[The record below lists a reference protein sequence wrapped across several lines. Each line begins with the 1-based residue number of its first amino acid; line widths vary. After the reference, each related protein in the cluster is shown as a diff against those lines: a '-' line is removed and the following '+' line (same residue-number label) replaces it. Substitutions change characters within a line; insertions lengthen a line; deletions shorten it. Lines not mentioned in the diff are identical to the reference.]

1 MAKFVLTAELAVR
14 NQNLRPVIT
23 QLQKQLNSVKANV
36 TLKLDASTKGKL
48 DNINKA
54 LAITDQRL
62 KSAAGAAVVLNQQ
75 ISQLNK
81 TLGGNLKQL
90 NQVTKTAQANAK
102 AMTATS
108 KAANQTA
115 SGMTRLGQQSA
126 FAIKRIAAFSVAT
139 SAVIALT
146 TAMKSGIQEAILF
159 QHGLVRVSQIT
170 GTSIKNLG
178 GLTAEITRLSTTL
191 GVSSQELLN
200 VSDTLAQAGLS
211 ANEVTVALEA
221 LAKTKLAPTFGKI
234 EDTVEGVIASMRQFK
249 IEAKD
254 LEATLG
260 SFNSVAA
267 AFAVESQDIVTAVR
281 RSGAAFQAAG
291 GSLEEFIA
299 LFTSVRQTTRESAE
313 TIATGFRTIFTRI
326 QRPKTLG
333 FLRDLGVELL
343 DLKGQFVGPYE
354 AVRRLSDAL
363 AAIPGN
369 DPRFAQIIEELGGFR
384 QVSKVI
390 PLIQQFAVAE
400 KALAVAQRGRGSL
413 TRDAVT
419 AQQSLLVQLT
429 NLRERFFEL
438 FRTIGDNTA
447 IQGFLGLTLK
457 IADNLIT
464 VGQSLTP
471 LIPLFT
477 AIGAIKLSSGLRQF
491 TGGFLG
497 KANSGTQSAS
507 STNNKLNTVQ
517 ASAATAN
524 VNQSAAVSSNTV
536 ALNNLAAQINN
547 LSGVLKASIAASTKT
562 VIGPGG
568 IARQVPRKFANGGI
582 VPGVGNSDSVH
593 ARLMP
598 GEFVIPKPAVN
609 AIGADNLA
617 MMARGGKTRRY
628 AFGGKVGMASL
639 YGPDSIPNSQQ
650 KLDLDKKFLQDKT
663 ALTPQFKNRYGIGA
677 SGDYD
682 FTMVAGTINQ
692 KSAEG
697 FDRTLEQAIEPVVA
711 QYANNY
717 LKLLSPGTQYV
728 KQDLSKFGFEA
739 MSGNIFE
746 ATIAAVGPPFDKDN
760 NTQRFDFPSGLGSA
774 AEPLFNKP
782 ELSNIITDAK
792 RTYGNDSIKSVR
804 EKVYK
809 LLKSEND
816 EYWSRLSSKQKD
828 TLVSSQVGR
837 IQSRVPSLSGVDLAK
852 QKRIEK
858 QNKRLGFASGGQ
870 AIGTDTV
877 DARLTPGEYV
887 FDVESAKRIGYNN
900 LEQMRKQRFAK
911 GGRVHRFGSGGKA
924 PVGTSTTSGFD
935 SAKLAPLLFILPTIA
950 EQFGVMD
957 SSLSKTITQII
968 TMGTIATATGKNLG
982 NLTVSTEELQK
993 SQANIT
999 KFESALKKSR
1009 KSRTETLSKAST
1021 DKKEAEFRANNI
1033 VRDIDKIK
1041 KQGPIISRK
1050 AYEAIEAKQGQLRNI
1065 INNPASTRAN
1075 KGRAQRFLNNGKR
1088 FEVLEE
1094 RQSALAKVKSEFLT
1108 ANDAETK
1115 AQGRLESLSSKDTK
1129 LKNLKRSSRN
1139 IGLKRL
1145 AGQAAPGIGLGAA
1158 FLGNQLSDFAN
1169 KNISAGRGTKDDV
1182 VSAGIGGGLS
1192 GAGSGAAAGFAVG
1205 GPLGAAVGALAGG
1218 IIGYT
1223 NSISEAEKQIENIKI
1238 NKELDKFNYS
1248 LSRISKNP
1256 RLTNIDANNIRS
1268 QSNKLSASL
1277 SGASVDDRKEIL
1289 NRAQGSLPD
1298 LENLSNKIASTSTSL
1313 EDFKTANGGAG
1324 EALLRLMSTV
1334 AGIPIEELYTQTEK
1348 TIKATQNAAALQN
1361 KINAA
1366 LTQVYNDTRFVNNL
1380 VKAFNDASL
1389 AVNKTS
1395 SQFNLIANDFQTLSF
1410 DSNFDEVIAQGLK
1423 ANPIDLTAA
1432 LTQLIGGGGDGLA
1445 GRLGDSATAA
1455 QKLPDILRAAAAS
1468 GPLSD
1473 TDPET
1478 QRTGLADAVEAGI
1491 ADFPAELRSA
1501 ISSKLDEFLSDDSGD
1516 GKFLTKVQE
1525 NADKYA
1531 EQLTES
1537 AQVLI
1542 EGLSNAAK
1550 TAKDSA
1556 NKLLSLITERNAIEA
1571 KVTEMSVSLGQN
1583 ILKTSFKAGKIGTN
1597 KFNEE
1602 NTSKEARSLF
1612 AASQGRRLAS
1622 IQGIG
1627 GGTPQDLVKA
1637 IKSRQ
1642 DTIQSNN
1649 KELQSLDPTSDRYKQ
1664 LGGEIGNTQRE
1675 LTNLNAALEEQANST
1690 VVLSA
1695 LQNELATAENK
1706 RKNQLALSTKLAF
1719 GGREGRKEF
1728 AQSAQN
1734 ARTIANNP
1742 NAIGSA
1748 EQEGSALGFLEQ
1760 VIEAGAGDKKL
1771 TALNGRSANEVKQ
1784 QRLTAVVGPELAEAL
1799 TNGSKEEKALQ
1810 EAIIQTELAMAA
1822 AQQSQLSLQVTKL
1835 EKLDGSVR
1843 NLDGTLVDVGNNLGG
1858 VIGNGFSQMQTT
1870 FLKGLTDA
1878 EAQKADI
1885 DAKAEEK
1892 SLKTTQEKLTKSN
1905 AAQASLEKYTV
1916 SDSSGNATKLTS
1928 DQADF
1933 ISQNAEVLAK
1943 GAEAKDKQQALISK
1957 QKRGDFSVD
1966 GLFEGSTGLFGDS
1979 GSINDD
1985 PAGRDQIRKKMEAA
1999 IDERFKGIL
2008 DPKELQDF
2016 KAVAI
2021 EQALATS
2028 DDGRAEFGVDQLS
2041 ASGLNNSLNSSIQAK
2056 LSEKQQAF
2064 QTDIE
2069 ASQAVDGGEFA
2080 GQFGAS
2086 GIRQIAQLNKDK
2098 LSESERVKLQTQAQ
2112 EQEMKA
2118 AEARSKANDLK
2129 DKSSKLT
2136 TKQEELEKQKFIP
2149 LSQKPS
2155 VGVPKGI
2162 ARPGLAQV
2170 AAGIQNVGNNPFG
2183 ITAGVPGQ
2191 FYGQGANLA
2200 ASLNT
2205 VASNITPT
2213 NTPINRFPNITVPNA
2228 NPASVPTQ
2236 PISAPPKSGVYEEL
2250 NKARAGVGL
2259 APVAPPTTEPIAEK
2273 TSVAPQLTG
2282 RALAYQKMREA
2293 KAARGFPSI
2302 PTRNGPGLT
2311 LEESKKRILDNQKAL
2326 PGRIAD
2332 GNKAYQQKQ
2341 YDTEIQARIQGY
2353 KNQEGS
2359 AGEKFINRSDMQINP
2374 MTSLAGKVGESLSE
2388 TFKNGANV
2396 MTAGLTGAFDGIA
2409 SKIPT
2414 DIGLVGKFEP
2424 LLVHITGSEM
2434 FKDLE
2439 DTLSAGI
2446 MAKIIDQLSKVMPV
2460 GFKGAMG
2467 PTQGQPNKKGT
2478 K

>member
-429 NLRERFFEL
+429 KLRERFFEL

-517 ASAATAN
+517 ASATTAN

-536 ALNNLAAQINN
+536 ALNNLAAQINS

-717 LKLLSPGTQYV
+717 LKLLSPGTSYI
-728 KQDLSKFGFEA
+728 KQDLSKFGFDA

-760 NTQRFDFPSGLGSA
+760 NAQRFDFPSGLGNA
-774 AEPLFNKP
+774 AGPLFNKP
-782 ELSNIITDAK
+782 ELSNTITDAK
-792 RTYGNDSIKSVR
+792 RTYSNDSIKSIR

-828 TLVSSQVGR
+828 ALVSSQVGR
-837 IQSRVPSLSGVDLAK
+837 IQSRAPSLSGVDLAK

-924 PVGTSTTSGFD
+924 PVTTQAAGGNFTG
-935 SAKLAPLLFILPTIA
+935 LLVLSNILPSIIG
-950 EQFGVMD
+950 QFGNLD
-957 SSLSKTITQII
+957 ESLQKTITEIVSLVSIVGLAGKSFI
-968 TMGTIATATGKNLG
+968 TIDGGFKKLSTDIGSYRSSLKELKDVNARLAYGNDVLGQVKANPRNYHPQQVSNLQNGMYTLQQRKNLLSSETKGG
-982 NLTVSTEELQK
+982 NPLKGLIGQ
-993 SQANIT
+993 NLGG
-999 KFESALKKSR
+999 AL
-1009 KSRTETLSKAST
+1009 AIGG
-1021 DKKEAEFRANNI
+1021 I
-1033 VRDIDKIK
+1033 VGGFAGDKI
-1041 KQGPIISRK
+1041 SR
-1050 AYEAIEAKQGQLRNI
+1050 
-1065 INNPASTRAN
+1065 S
-1075 KGRAQRFLNNGKR
+1075 
-1088 FEVLEE
+1088 
-1094 RQSALAKVKSEFLT
+1094 
-1108 ANDAETK
+1108 ANDKIASGSGT
-1115 AQGRLESLSSKDTK
+1115 SSDV
-1129 LKNLKRSSRN
+1129 
-1139 IGLKRL
+1139 
-1145 AGQAAPGIGLGAA
+1145 
-1158 FLGNQLSDFAN
+1158 N
-1169 KNISAGRGTKDDV
+1169 K
-1182 VSAGIGGGLS
+1182 AGIGGALS
-1192 GAGSGAAAGFAVG
+1192 GAGAGAGIGFAVG
-1205 GPLGAAVGALAGG
+1205 GAPGAAVGAILGG
-1218 IIGYT
+1218 LYGYV
-1223 NSISEAEKQIENIKI
+1223 SAVEEAKKQIENVR
-1238 NKELDKFNYS
+1238 LDSAFKSFEKS
-1248 LSRISKNP
+1248 LNRISKNKV
-1256 RLTNIDANNIRS
+1256 LSTNDISTIKNQASTLSTNLAGASVEDRKELLGKAQSSLPQLDAVASTLAGTVKSIDEFKTASNGVGAVLIQTIAEISGLPISEIEEQMSKTIKIQQNNLAIQTKIDAALQGLYNDSKYITDLSRAFSDSSVAMQKFVNQANNI
-1268 QSNKLSASL
+1268 N
-1277 SGASVDDRKEIL
+1277 
-1289 NRAQGSLPD
+1289 
-1298 LENLSNKIASTSTSL
+1298 
-1313 EDFKTANGGAG
+1313 
-1324 EALLRLMSTV
+1324 
-1334 AGIPIEELYTQTEK
+1334 
-1348 TIKATQNAAALQN
+1348 
-1361 KINAA
+1361 
-1366 LTQVYNDTRFVNNL
+1366 
-1380 VKAFNDASL
+1380 
-1389 AVNKTS
+1389 
-1395 SQFNLIANDFQTLSF
+1395 NDFLNLQF
-1410 DSNFDEVIAQGLK
+1410 DSNFDEIIAKGLE
-1423 ANPIDLTAA
+1423 ANPVDLTNAI
-1432 LTQLIGGGGDGLA
+1432 TQLIGQGNGNNLA
-1445 GRLGDSATAA
+1445 NRLGASAQASRA
-1455 QKLPDILRAAAAS
+1455 LPDILRAAAQA
-1468 GPLSD
+1468 GPLSNEGD
-1473 TDPET
+1473 SPLS
-1478 QRTGLADAVEAGI
+1478 GFGAAVTEGI
-1491 ADFPAELRSA
+1491 RDFPDEL
-1501 ISSKLDEFLSDDSGD
+1501 
-1516 GKFLTKVQE
+1516 
-1525 NADKYA
+1525 
-1531 EQLTES
+1531 
-1537 AQVLI
+1537 
-1542 EGLSNAAK
+1542 
-1550 TAKDSA
+1550 
-1556 NKLLSLITERNAIEA
+1556 RNAIELKLGEFLKDDSA
-1571 KVTEMSVSLGQN
+1571 DSKFLEKVRDNAEQFAKEMQEGTDEYFKSLSEAAQTAKASANSLIGIIQQRNAIEQKVTELSINAS
-1583 ILKTSFKAGKIGTN
+1583 TTRFKANRQRGLIGTN
-1597 KFNEE
+1597 KFNDELSSQDA
-1602 NTSKEARSLF
+1602 NQLF
-1612 AASQGRRLAS
+1612 NIQQNRRLSGTGLTSNAS
-1622 IQGIG
+1622 SATLGSAISSRRSALDKL
-1627 GGTPQDLVKA
+1627 QDKRNTLSPVSEDF
-1637 IKSRQ
+1637 KSV
-1642 DTIQSNN
+1642 SN
-1649 KELQSLDPTSDRYKQ
+1649 
-1664 LGGEIGNTQRE
+1664 EIRDAESE
-1675 LTNLNAALEEQANST
+1675 LTKLTSALNEQATST
-1690 VVLSA
+1690 DRLTA
-1695 LQNELATAENK
+1695 LQGELATAENK
-1706 RKNQLALSTKLAF
+1706 RKAQLSVATSLAF
-1719 GGREGRKEF
+1719 GGREGRAEF
-1728 AQSAQN
+1728 AKSAQN
-1734 ARTIANNP
+1734 ARAIAANP
-1742 NAIGSA
+1742 SAIGSA
-1748 EQEGSALGFLEQ
+1748 EQEGSAASFLDK
-1760 VIEAGAGDKKL
+1760 VIEMGAGDKKL
-1771 TALNGRSANEVKQ
+1771 AQLNGKSANQVKEE
-1784 QRLTAVVGPELAEAL
+1784 RLTSLVGAE
-1799 TNGSKEEKALQ
+1799 
-1810 EAIIQTELAMAA
+1810 
-1822 AQQSQLSLQVTKL
+1822 
-1835 EKLDGSVR
+1835 
-1843 NLDGTLVDVGNNLGG
+1843 
-1858 VIGNGFSQMQTT
+1858 
-1870 FLKGLTDA
+1870 
-1878 EAQKADI
+1878 
-1885 DAKAEEK
+1885 DAKALINASNEEK
-1892 SLKTTQEKLTKSN
+1892 ELQRKVVDAQLGMADAQDQLLKLEEQKFDMINNTLVNGFNTMRVAFEASVAAADARQSKAKEIKAQNEYTKTAQTLGEGQAAKSKLQQLGLAPDEATNISN
-1905 AAQASLEKYTV
+1905 NKVRLTEIKKAYDV
-1916 SDSSGNATKLTS
+1916 SDKMPEIE
-1928 DQADF
+1928 QK
-1933 ISQNAEVLAK
+1933 AK
-1943 GAEAKDKQQALISK
+1943 GDTLDAGTGIISKWSKDDAASRERIRKLIAEKVKDTFGDSLSPDELNNLTVTAVESGLKAGTDESDLGINFAAVNRSVSGLLTEKAKQVREKVETAFADSTTIGVSNVGNLLQLDNSGPNSAFQQALTSADK
-1957 QKRGDFSVD
+1957 ASQLTPTR
-1966 GLFEGSTGLFGDS
+1966 E
-1979 GSINDD
+1979 
-1985 PAGRDQIRKKMEAA
+1985 
-1999 IDERFKGIL
+1999 
-2008 DPKELQDF
+2008 KELQAQ
-2016 KAVAI
+2016 KE
-2021 EQALATS
+2021 EQAQRLRESRATANRDTARANNLRVQQSKPLTIDNISGGSGGQDNFGGGAGS
-2028 DDGRAEFGVDQLS
+2028 DE
-2041 ASGLNNSLNSSIQAK
+2041 I
-2056 LSEKQQAF
+2056 
-2064 QTDIE
+2064 
-2069 ASQAVDGGEFA
+2069 
-2080 GQFGAS
+2080 
-2086 GIRQIAQLNKDK
+2086 
-2098 LSESERVKLQTQAQ
+2098 
-2112 EQEMKA
+2112 
-2118 AEARSKANDLK
+2118 
-2129 DKSSKLT
+2129 KSST
-2136 TKQEELEKQKFIP
+2136 IP
-2149 LSQKPS
+2149 QAS
-2155 VGVPKGI
+2155 I
-2162 ARPGLAQV
+2162 A
-2170 AAGIQNVGNNPFG
+2170 
-2183 ITAGVPGQ
+2183 TAV
-2191 FYGQGANLA
+2191 
-2200 ASLNT
+2200 T
-2205 VASNITPT
+2205 
-2213 NTPINRFPNITVPNA
+2213 
-2228 NPASVPTQ
+2228 
-2236 PISAPPKSGVYEEL
+2236 
-2250 NKARAGVGL
+2250 
-2259 APVAPPTTEPIAEK
+2259 
-2273 TSVAPQLTG
+2273 PQLTG

-2293 KAARGFPSI
+2293 KAASRSPLSPDAQQAFGMLSSI
-2302 PTRNGPGLT
+2302 PSGGKALT
-2311 LEESKKRILDNQKAL
+2311 LEESRDAIAKKQA
-2326 PGRIAD
+2326 AS
-2332 GNKAYQQKQ
+2332 
-2341 YDTEIQARIQGY
+2341 QARVAAVPGEIYNRDIQSRVAGY
-2353 KNQEGS
+2353 QAKEGS
-2359 AGEKFINRSDMQINP
+2359 AGEKFINKMANP
-2374 MTSLAGKVGESLSE
+2374 MTSAASSVGESLSD
-2388 TFKNGANV
+2388 TFKSGANIL
-2396 MTAGLTGAFDGIA
+2396 ASNLTSTFDAFA
-2409 SKIPT
+2409 NKIPT
-2414 DIGLVGKFEP
+2414 DIGLVAKFEP
-2424 LLVHITGSEM
+2424 LIVQIAGGEM
-2434 FKDLE
+2434 FQGLE
-2439 DTLSAGI
+2439 EKLSAGI
-2446 MAKIIDQLSKVMPV
+2446 MAKIVDQLSKVMPV

-2467 PTQGQPNKKGT
+2467 PQTGQNKEK